1 MNRLY
6 KTINCIEKI
15 GEGFEKAIG
24 KQFITKKFPKP
35 FNQIH
40 IRRIWRKV
48 NQIDIQFFCFLFHF
62 FAMLICCIIYGAMVM
77 HDINSLNEITRNAA
91 RYGSVI
97 ASGVEVNDKEKAV
110 KDFIKNKAANGGLFL
125 YEINT
130 DPEVLAD
137 ENSEVSMG
145 VGADA
150 STEKAIKVTA
160 SAQMKAGLPTF
171 LFLDYFPDSMK
182 TISSTITM
190 RRED

>member
-1 MNRLY
+1 MQNKNRGAAMVEFALV
-6 KTINCIEKI
+6 
-15 GEGFEKAIG
+15 A
-24 KQFITKKFPKP
+24 P
-35 FNQIH
+35 F
-40 IRRIWRKV
+40 
-48 NQIDIQFFCFLFHF
+48 FF
-62 FAMLICCIIYGAMVM
+62 MLICCIIYGAMVM

-97 ASGVEVNDKEKAV
+97 ESGVTSDEKKTEVEK
-110 KDFIKNKAANGGLFL
+110 FIRNKADNGGLFL
-125 YEINT
+125 YTIET
-130 DPEVLAD
+130 AEVLAD

-145 VGADA
+145 VGANA

-171 LFLDYFPDSMK
+171 LFLDYLPESMR